1 MNTVLRSYLLV
12 ISLLILHSTA
22 VGQQEDVVRIGIHG
36 GRGLTK
42 ANVQANG
49 VTYQVVA
56 DSKIILTLHPNNG
69 CTFTP
74 SSDGVLVSDKSKQY
88 GKFKRVVVKSMVPDG
103 SFRLQASAGNAT
115 VKNTV
120 YPDHLIVRSYNN
132 KLVLVN
138 EALLDNYIAGV
149 TEAEA
154 GKGHELEYYKVQAM
168 IARTYALANLRRH
181 ATHGF
186 NLCDEVH
193 CQAYSGKS
201 RFEPLIPIATQ
212 ASEDQVLVD
221 ADIKLI
227 TAAFHSNCGGQT
239 MNSEHV
245 WSKPLPYLV
254 GRVDTFCYAM
264 PHSQW
269 EHTVN
274 RNEWLSYLRKKSA
287 YRPDANN
294 DSIDVEIRYDSE
306 RPLYYADRSDGLKL
320 AQVRSDWGLK
330 SAFFQVMP
338 DGDRVRF
345 MGRGF
350 GHGVGLCQ
358 EGAMRMAV
366 FGMDCREILHFY
378 YENVHI
384 INRRHIS
391 FFAE

>member
-1 MNTVLRSYLLV
+1 MKRFVPYILMFLGILLAD
-12 ISLLILHSTA
+12 A
-22 VGQQEDVVRIGIHG
+22 VFGQQEDVVRIGLHG
-36 GRGLTK
+36 GRGITK
-42 ANVQANG
+42 VNVQANG
-49 VTYQVVA
+49 VTYQVVG
-56 DSKIILTLHPNNG
+56 DQKVILTLHPNNG

-74 SSDGVLVSDKSKQY
+74 SGDAVQVSDKNKVL
-88 GKFKRVVVKSMVPDG
+88 GKFKRVVLKSMVPEG
-103 SFRLQASAGNAT
+103 SFRLQASSGTSN

-120 YPDHLIVRSYNN
+120 YPDHLIIRSQSN
-132 KLVLVN
+132 KLILVN
-138 EALLDNYIAGV
+138 EALLDHYIAGV

-168 IARTYALANLRRH
+168 IARTYGLANLKRH
-181 ATHGF
+181 ATQGF

-193 CQAYSGKS
+193 CQAYKGQT
-201 RFEPLIPIATQ
+201 RFEPLIPIATK
-212 ASEDQVLVD
+212 ATEDQVLVD
-221 ADIKLI
+221 ANIQLI

-239 MNSEHV
+239 LNSEHV
-245 WSKPLPYLV
+245 WSRPLPYLV
-254 GRVDTFCYAM
+254 GRVDTFCYSM

-274 RNEWLSYLRKKSA
+274 RNEWLTYLRQKSA
-287 YRPDANN
+287 YRPDAGS
-294 DSIDVEIRYDSE
+294 DSTDVEILYESE

-320 AQVRSDWGLK
+320 AQVRNDWGLK
-330 SAFFQVMP
+330 SAFFKVMT

-358 EGAMRMAV
+358 EGAMRMAL